1 MIGARKRNQE
11 SWTTR
16 APFTTPWNPEQDR
29 DTRRLPAS
37 PALSSSPLPDNLLE
51 TETPSLALF
60 LYVGAPS
67 LPQGHGQQCL
77 GAVSH

>member
-1 MIGARKRNQE
+1 MIDARKRNQE

-16 APFTTPWNPEQDR
+16 APFTTPRNPEQDR
-29 DTRRLPAS
+29 DTRGLPAS

-67 LPQGHGQQCL
+67 PPQGHSQHAWGL
-77 GAVSH
+77 